1 MGKRILVQR
10 RGRGSPTFRAQSH
23 RRRGAVK
30 YPPLILMSRKG
41 YLIAKV
47 EDLLHEPGRG
57 CPIALLRLESGDT
70 YLALVPE
77 GTAVGQ
83 QIRIGP
89 KAGTRAGYI
98 LPLSS
103 IPEGT
108 PVFNIEGQ
116 PGDGGKFVRA
126 GGTYATILTR
136 GHGKTFVRLPSGKTR
151 AFSSTCRATIG
162 VVSGG
167 GRLEKPFVKAGSKH
181 KMKRAK
187 GHTYPKVRGVAMN
200 ACSHPHGGGAKQRPG
215 GPSSVAR
222 TAPPGRKVGLIAPKR
237 TGRKKRG

>member
-10 RGRGSPTFRAQSH
+10 RGRGSPTFKASTH

-30 YPPLILMSRKG
+30 YPPLIQMGKAG
-41 YLIAKV
+41 FFTAII
-47 EDLLHEPGRG
+47 EDLVHDPGRG
-57 CPIALLRLESGDT
+57 CPVAQLRLQTGET
-70 YLALVPE
+70 YLTLVPE
-77 GTAVGQ
+77 GIAVGQ
-83 QIRIGP
+83 EIRIGP
-89 KAGTRAGYI
+89 RAGIKAGHI
-98 LPLSS
+98 LPLGR

-116 PGDGGKFVRA
+116 PGDGGKFVRSS
-126 GGTYATILTR
+126 GTYATIITHSR
-136 GHGKTFVRLPSGKTR
+136 GKTSIRLPSGKTR
-151 AFSSTCRATIG
+151 SFSSTARAMIG

-167 GRLEKPFVKAGSKH
+167 GRTEKPFLKAGNKFRL
-181 KMKRAK
+181 KRSK

-200 ACSHPHGGGAKQRPG
+200 AVSHPHGGGAHQHPG
-215 GPSSVAR
+215 GPTSIKR